1 MKKIAIV
8 TDSNAG
14 IHQYEASDGLFIV
27 PMPFM
32 IDNAEYFEDINLDTK
47 TFYELQAED
56 KKISTS
62 QPAPGD
68 LTEIWNNILKDYDEI
83 VYLPMSSGLSSSYHN
98 AKMLAEDYN
107 GKVEV
112 VDTKRISVT
121 LKMVVYDCLK
131 LAKSGKSA
139 SEILQLVENNSL
151 NSSIYLMVDT
161 LKYLKKGGRITPV
174 VAAIGSLFHIKPIL
188 QIQGEKLDK
197 YATVMN
203 VIQAKQKM
211 IAAIKRDIENRFA
224 DDYKAGKLQI
234 SVAHTNNKEKLEQF
248 AKEVKEAFP
257 DIEFGYADELSLSV
271 ACHTGPGVLAITVS
285 KKLTD

>member
-1 MKKIAIV
+1 MSKIAVI

-14 IHQYEASDGLFIV
+14 IHQSDAPDGLFIV

-32 IDNAEYFEDINLDTK
+32 IDETEYFEDINLDTK
-47 TFYELQAED
+47 TFYELQAQD

-68 LTEIWNNILKDYDEI
+68 LTQIWDDVLKKYDEI

-98 AKMLAEDYN
+98 AKRLSEDYE

-112 VDTKRISVT
+112 VDAKRISVT
-121 LKMVVYDCLK
+121 LKLAVFECLK
-131 LAKSGKSA
+131 LAKTGKSA
-139 SEILQLVENNSL
+139 SEIKDIVEKNAL
-151 NSSIYLMVDT
+151 ESSIYLMVDT

-174 VAAIGSLFHIKPIL
+174 VAALGSLFRIKPIL

-203 VIQAKQKM
+203 VVQAKQKM
-211 IAAIKRDIENRFA
+211 IAAIKRDIETRFES
-224 DDYKAGKLQI
+224 DFKAGNLQI
-234 SVAHTNNKEKLEQF
+234 SVAHTNNREKMEQF
-248 AKEVKEAFP
+248 AAEVKEAFP
-257 DIEFGYADELSLSV
+257 SIEFGYADELSLSV
-271 ACHTGPGVLAITVS
+271 ACHTGPGVLAITVT
-285 KKLTD
+285 KKITD